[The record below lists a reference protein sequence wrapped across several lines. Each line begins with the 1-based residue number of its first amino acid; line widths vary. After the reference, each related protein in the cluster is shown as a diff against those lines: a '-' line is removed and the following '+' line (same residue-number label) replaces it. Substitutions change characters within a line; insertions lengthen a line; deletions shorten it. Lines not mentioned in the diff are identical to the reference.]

1 MELKYA
7 KSLEVEN
14 NKGRNAKDKYKDNQ
28 KQLDNQSKDA
38 EMLLELEV
46 EKLQKNNDSEFYLDD
61 DFYERLENEF
71 NQKQNPQVLDPNDIQ
86 IDAIL
91 PENKTED
98 EDYQPEDEEDDEGYN
113 PLAQTSDG
121 KKNNLARILSRLVT
135 NVEVPVQSED
145 APNNHQEEEK
155 RVSISLLEENLEI
168 TLNQNAPPRYRG
180 TANIERPDPSRN
192 LMNDFEEEKEDP
204 HHRSYREI
212 NRQLLFVEEQE
223 DQKLECSRS
232 NRASSLKRMK
242 QSL

>member
-1 MELKYA
+1 VE
-7 KSLEVEN
+7 EN
-14 NKGRNAKDKYKDNQ
+14 NKERNNKDKYKES
-28 KQLDNQSKDA
+28 KTQLDNQSKDA

-71 NQKQNPQVLDPNDIQ
+71 NQKQNPEELDPNDIQ

-98 EDYQPEDEEDDEGYN
+98 EDYRPEDEEDDEGFN

-121 KKNNLARILSRLVT
+121 KKNNLARILSRLVI
-135 NVEVPVQSED
+135 NVEDPVLNED
-145 APNNHQEEEK
+145 VPNNHQEEEK

-180 TANIERPDPSRN
+180 TANIERPNPSQN
-192 LMNDFEEEKEDP
+192 LINDFEEEKEDP
-204 HHRSYREI
+204 HHHSFREI
-212 NRQLLFVEEQE
+212 NRKLLFVEEQE
-223 DQKLECSRS
+223 DHKIECSRS
-232 NRASSLKRMK
+232 NRASSVK
-242 QSL
+242 QKNQNLNY